1 MTNNNLFKYGFFTLI
16 AGIILYIVF
25 WPEPDGNQQ
34 YVDGLHE
41 QIEALNV
48 INSRLSEQN
57 DQITVDLS
65 LKADSIAA
73 LAVDIQEIKKQRIAA
88 IRYYEKR
95 INNIDKL
102 TTHELD
108 SFFLARYGG
117 SRDTTEVDRN

>member
-1 MTNNNLFKYGFFTLI
+1 MTNFFKYGFFVLI
-16 AGIILYIVF
+16 AAFVAYVTL
-25 WPEPDGNQQ
+25 WPEPEGNQQ
-34 YVDGLHE
+34 YVDQLHE
-41 QIEALNV
+41 QIDALNV
-48 INSRLSEQN
+48 KNSRLKEQN
-57 DQITVDLS
+57 KQISVDLS

-73 LAVDIQEIKKQRIAA
+73 LAVDIQDIKKQRIAA